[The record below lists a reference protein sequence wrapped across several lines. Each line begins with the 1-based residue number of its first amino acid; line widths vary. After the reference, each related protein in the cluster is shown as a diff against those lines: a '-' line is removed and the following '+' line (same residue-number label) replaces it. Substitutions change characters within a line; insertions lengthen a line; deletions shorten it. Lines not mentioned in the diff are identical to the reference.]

1 MATARQHTPR
11 STARAPATR
20 TVLERRAAIGAD
32 DLADDRFLDEGARI
46 VVLERDPG
54 KAASLEAV
62 GGDDLVVVTGDVASY
77 ADNERAVAAAVD
89 RFGRLDVFIG
99 NVGMWDFSRDLLDL
113 SPAELEAGFRE
124 LFDVNVL
131 GYLLG
136 VRAAATA
143 LKESRGAIVLT
154 LSNAS
159 FYPQGGGVLYTATKH
174 AGLGI
179 VRQLAYEL
187 APEIRVNGV
196 APGGM
201 STNLSGPKSLGLDQ
215 RRFSDIPIQ
224 EYLEKHSALER
235 VIEPADYVGAYVL
248 LASSR
253 DALTITRTAFDVS
266 AVGTPQRAR

>member
-1 MATARQHTPR
+1 MGGLEGRVVLVTGGG
-11 STARAPATR
+11 SGVGRAI
-20 TVLERRAAIGAD
+20 V
-32 DLADDRFLDEGARI
+32 DRFLDEGARL

-54 KAASLEAV
+54 KVASLGEI
-62 GGDDLVVVTGDVASY
+62 GNSDLVAVTGDVTSY
-77 ADNERAVAAAVD
+77 ADNERAVAAAVEA
-89 RFGRLDVFIG
+89 FGRLDVFIG
-99 NVGMWDFSRDLLDL
+99 NVGLWDFSRTLVDL
-113 SPAELEAGFRE
+113 SPDELEAGFHD
-124 LFDVNVL
+124 LFTVNVL

-136 VRAAATA
+136 AKAAAAA
-143 LKESRGAIVLT
+143 LRESRGAIILT

-201 STNLSGPKSLGLDQ
+201 ATNLSGPKSLGLDERQ
-215 RRFSDIPIQ
+215 IKDMPIQ
-224 EYLEKHSALER
+224 DYLEKYSALER
-235 VIEPADYVGAYVL
+235 AIDPADYVGTYAL

-253 DALTITRTAFDVS
+253 DALTVTGTVFDIS
-266 AVGTPQRAR
+266 AVGTPRRGQQ